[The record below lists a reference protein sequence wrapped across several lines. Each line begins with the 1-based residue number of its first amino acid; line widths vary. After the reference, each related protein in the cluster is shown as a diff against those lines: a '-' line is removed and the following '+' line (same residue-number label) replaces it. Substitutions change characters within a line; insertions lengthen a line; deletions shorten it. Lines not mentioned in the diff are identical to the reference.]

1 MLEPVVARY
10 RDTVKRLYFR
20 GDAAFANPEIYKF
33 LEAEG
38 MGYAIRLPANSILQ
52 SKTDTCSSA
61 RLGDRRMS
69 CAATSPASAIRRK
82 AGRNRAGRGEGR
94 VAPQCALPACRLHL
108 HQSGAIGGASPSAI
122 SAARAEQC
130 IKEAKGA
137 IRWTRLWC
145 GFFATNAMRLQLHAL
160 AYNLDNF
167 MRTLAMPRAAES

>member
-38 MGYAIRLPANSILQ
+38 MGYAIRLPANSIPQ

-82 AGRNRAGRGEGR
+82 VGRNPDGSWRRS
-94 VAPQCALPACRLHL
+94 
-108 HQSGAIGGASPSAI
+108 SGTPMSVYSQVGFIVSNLRSQLSVSSRSTI
-122 SAARAEQC
+122 SAARRSNGSR
-130 IKEAKGA
+130 KERARSNG
-137 IRWTRLWC
+137 
-145 GFFATNAMRLQLHAL
+145 HAC
-160 AYNLDNF
+160 
-167 MRTLAMPRAAES
+167 RAAPSPPTPCVFSSMHSPTTWG